1 MHHFVIIADDFTGAN
16 DTGVQLCKRGIPA
29 DVILDIDQIED
40 NENSLAIDS
49 ESRVVSAQEAYDRVY
64 HAVTQVMR
72 QGGCCFL
79 YKKVD
84 STLRGHLQEEIR
96 AALDSYGPELI
107 IFAPAYPE
115 MGRTVEQGRLC
126 VQGTPLLDTE
136 IARDPRNPLEEDD
149 VQKILSACLTEPV
162 QHYDSHDLAEGAITL
177 TGRAYSFDT
186 KEPAQLEH
194 IAMAAMKTGR
204 KILWIGS
211 AGLAQGILQ
220 VSCQSLP
227 VLAVIGSI
235 SSKTMAQI
243 AYCRDKGV
251 NIVSLDMK
259 ELYETPGTGDV
270 IQSVVS
276 RLQEG
281 HNVIL
286 TGADCR
292 QAYEDFAAYGREKGL
307 STDSLAEFTK
317 QTLSQ
322 LVPAILK
329 DAAVSGLF
337 LTGGDTAI
345 AVTRRLA
352 AHGSRI
358 ERELVPGFVQGRLLG
373 GVRNGLPI
381 VTKAGAFGTEKDIYN
396 CMESLRYLPEP

>member
-1 MHHFVIIADDFTGAN
+1 M
-16 DTGVQLCKRGIPA
+16 
-29 DVILDIDQIED
+29 
-40 NENSLAIDS
+40 
-49 ESRVVSAQEAYDRVY
+49 
-64 HAVTQVMR
+64 
-72 QGGCCFL
+72 
-79 YKKVD
+79 D

-96 AALDSYGPELI
+96 AALDSYGPERI

-136 IARDPRNPLEEDD
+136 IARDPRNPLEEDN

-162 QHYDSHDLAEGAITL
+162 LHYDYHDLAEGAIAL

-194 IAMAAMKTGR
+194 IAMAAMKTGK

-220 VSCQSLP
+220 VSCRSLP

-259 ELYETPGTGDV
+259 ELYEVPGTGDV

-322 LVPAILK
+322 LVPAVLK

-396 CMESLRYLPEP
+396 CIESLRYLPEP